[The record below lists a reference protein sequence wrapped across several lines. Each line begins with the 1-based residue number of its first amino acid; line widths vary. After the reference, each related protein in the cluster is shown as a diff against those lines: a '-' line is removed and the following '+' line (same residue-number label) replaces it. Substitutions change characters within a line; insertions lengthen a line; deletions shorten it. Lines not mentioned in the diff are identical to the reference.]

1 MEGETTPCIILK
13 NNLAMKIIDLNH
25 LLNNETT
32 VYPGAVK
39 TSFKATG
46 TVAKDGYSE
55 HELTMGTHTGTHIDA
70 PGHMLLNG
78 KTLDQ
83 IHLSKF
89 VGKATVIRCEGK
101 TEIELSYLKN
111 FKTQIS
117 KVDFVLF
124 NTGWDKKWKDPDY
137 IGDYPTLKP
146 EAAEWLTQFNL
157 NGLGFDTI
165 SVDPVSDK
173 KQTNHHILFN
183 RGLLIVENLTNL
195 NQLPGSIFTFQCIP
209 LKIENADG
217 SPIRAVAILEE

>member
-1 MEGETTPCIILK
+1 
-13 NNLAMKIIDLNH
+13 MKIIDLNH

-32 VYPGAVK
+32 IYPGAV
-39 TSFKATG
+39 TSSFKATG
-46 TVAKDGYSE
+46 TVEKDGYAE
-55 HELTMGTHTGTHIDA
+55 QEITIGTHTGTHIDA

-83 IHLSKF
+83 IPLSKF
-89 VGKATVIRCEGK
+89 VGKATIIRCEEK

-111 FKTQIS
+111 FETQIS

-137 IGDYPTLKP
+137 IGDYPTLTSDSS
-146 EAAEWLTQFNL
+146 EWLTQFNL

-165 SVDPVSDK
+165 SVDPVGDTN
-173 KQTNHHILFN
+173 QTNHHILFN
-183 RGLLIVENLTNL
+183 KELLIVENLTNL
-195 NQLPGSIFTFQCIP
+195 DLLPDDIFTFQCIP

>member
-1 MEGETTPCIILK
+1 
-13 NNLAMKIIDLNH
+13 MKIIDLNH

-39 TSFKATG
+39 PSFKVTG
-46 TVAKDGYSE
+46 TVEKDGYSE

-83 IHLSKF
+83 MPLSKF

-101 TEIELSYLKN
+101 KEIELPFLKD
-111 FKTQIS
+111 FETQIS
-117 KVDFVLF
+117 QVDFILF

-137 IGDYPTLKP
+137 IGDYSTLSS
-146 EAAEWLTQFNL
+146 EAAEWLTQFDL

-165 SVDPVSDK
+165 SVDKVIDTS
-173 KQTNHHILFN
+173 QTNHHILFKK
-183 RGLLIVENLTNL
+183 GMLIVENLTNL
-195 NQLPGSIFTFQCIP
+195 DKLPDDIFTFQCIP